1 MLLERPTKTHS
12 DRPLFHFG
20 GKHPLPPRS
29 RTSRPGSGSHDD
41 HVSGCMTSCYPLL
54 PSELVGLAVAC
65 DEAEHVQC
73 AGRIH
78 LAASGPF
85 GTSVA
90 VKISPSHG
98 LSFSAPVAR
107 SITSA
112 WPSCLTVT
120 LPTAGWGKLP
130 SSGPN
135 GGDGRGFA
143 GLTKSSASFSAEAL

>member
-41 HVSGCMTSCYPLL
+41 HVSGRMTSCYPLL
-54 PSELVGLAVAC
+54 PPELVGLAVAC
-65 DEAEHVQC
+65 READAPVASIWYC
-73 AGRIH
+73 AKESGCGPRFSAT
-78 LAASGPF
+78 AASGPF

-98 LSFSAPVAR
+98 LSFSAPV
-107 SITSA
+107 
-112 WPSCLTVT
+112 
-120 LPTAGWGKLP
+120 
-130 SSGPN
+130 
-135 GGDGRGFA
+135 
-143 GLTKSSASFSAEAL
+143 